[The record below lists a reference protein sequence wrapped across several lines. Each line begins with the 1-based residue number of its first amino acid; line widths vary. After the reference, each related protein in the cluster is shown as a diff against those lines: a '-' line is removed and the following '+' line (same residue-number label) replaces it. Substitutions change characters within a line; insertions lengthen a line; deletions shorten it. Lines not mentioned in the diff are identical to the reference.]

1 MGRAIRRAL
10 AFIAAAP
17 LLAFCAAPARS
28 ADTNAA
34 PVVPTNVFSFFDEIR
49 GGVFY
54 GDLRTRANHSVSDA
68 FETLTSP
75 LPFYSG
81 SNPFWSAFLNPR
93 INVGAMVSLQGAT
106 SYAYSGLTW
115 RVPVYDRLFVEGEF
129 GDAINDSS
137 RKLGTSRTDL
147 GCPVTFRESGG
158 LGVQLTPA
166 IDLVVSAEH
175 ISHANLCGRLNP
187 GLTNFGLRLGYR
199 F

>member
-1 MGRAIRRAL
+1 MGRRIRRTL
-10 AFIAAAP
+10 AFIAAA
-17 LLAFCAAPARS
+17 LLAFFAAPALS
-28 ADTNAA
+28 ADMAAA
-34 PVVPTNVFSFFDEIR
+34 PVAPASVFSFFDEIR
-49 GGVFY
+49 DGVFY
-54 GDLRTRANHSVSDA
+54 GDLRTRANHSISDSL
-68 FETLTSP
+68 ETLTSP
-75 LPFYSG
+75 LPLYSG
-81 SNPFWSAFLNPR
+81 SNPFLSAFLNPR

-129 GDAINDSS
+129 GGALNDSS
-137 RKLGTSRTDL
+137 RTLGTSRTDL

-158 LGVQLTPA
+158 LGVQITPK
-166 IDLVVSAEH
+166 IDLVASAEH